1 MSDSNLLPP
10 TDRGSLARRK
20 CRACSGGEAP
30 FDMTAAEQWAGL
42 LPQWRLID
50 DARRIERQ
58 WTAPDFAAAVA
69 MIVAIGM
76 RAEQADHHPD
86 IHLERYRRLRIELT
100 THAVGGLTEN
110 DFILAAQIEELLSAN
125 APRVPPGSAR
135 RMPRSK

>member
-10 TDRGSLARRK
+10 SDLGSLARRR

-30 FDMTAAEQWAGL
+30 FDILTAEQWATL
-42 LPQWRLID
+42 LPHWRLIGG
-50 DARRIERQ
+50 ARSIERQ
-58 WTAPDFAAAVA
+58 WTASDFAAAVA

-100 THAVGGLTEN
+100 THAAGGLTEN
-110 DFILAAQIEELLSAN
+110 DFILAAQIEQLLSASPTGP
-125 APRVPPGSAR
+125 ASAASPPSG
-135 RMPRSK
+135 